1 MAKLYPAHE
10 GHLPVWSEG
19 NVYLNGAKAWE
30 HEKNGLTV
38 SEKVKVDLVEFWEKP
53 LSRKN
58 LLKILT
64 ERRFSLTWII
74 SVVIVELVSCPV
86 PSRQK
91 KTQRKNYIEFTGCL
105 AALGSPF
112 YISR

>member
-1 MAKLYPAHE
+1 MR
-10 GHLPVWSEG
+10 
-19 NVYLNGAKAWE
+19 
-30 HEKNGLTV
+30 KNGLTV
-38 SEKVKVDLVEFWEKP
+38 SEKVKVDLVERDGNYMLETNLYEVLGGFS
-53 LSRKN
+53 SRMIN
-58 LLKILT
+58 T
-64 ERRFSLTWII
+64 EVLGKAFEPEEPFENPDGTPIQLTWII
-74 SVVIVELVSCPV
+74 SVVIVEPVSCPV

>member
-38 SEKVKVDLVEFWEKP
+38 SEKVKVDLVERDGNYMLETNLYEVLGGFS
-53 LSRKN
+53 SRMIN
-58 LLKILT
+58 T
-64 ERRFSLTWII
+64 E
-74 SVVIVELVSCPV
+74 V
-86 PSRQK
+86 
-91 KTQRKNYIEFTGCL
+91 
-105 AALGSPF
+105 LGKAFEPGRTF
-112 YISR
+112 